1 MYMGKKLGI
10 VGVLIFGMIASGC
23 ANDGKDKSV
32 NKEYTKGITKDTLSS
47 DEIKFLTEN
56 SFYDDDQSELY
67 DSQKAWIYR
76 YRYAMKTLE
85 TRYPSYDFN
94 ILGGGDWYVASDD
107 NFIFSLKSDIVNY
120 DMEFFNLYMDK
131 DGDDYI
137 VSENFYWYVLHEK
150 YEKYLQETLSEIPL
164 IGVYSSMSAVSS
176 DFNED
181 STAEDVIKSDAIPFD
196 YLFVDGKID
205 NVTDVVENYIKG
217 NDMVDDN
224 FYIIPVEDASLVSG
238 LSSSE
243 MNSRCI
249 ELGYFDSKIV
259 INSNSYRKE

>member
-1 MYMGKKLGI
+1 MGNKLC
-10 VGVLIFGMIASGC
+10 LIWLFVVCMVVTGC
-23 ANDGKDKSV
+23 SDDGKDKSV
-32 NKEYTKGITKDTLSS
+32 NSKYTKDITKDTLSS
-47 DEIKFLTEN
+47 EEIEFLTEN
-56 SFYDDDQSELY
+56 SFYNDSQSDLY
-67 DSQKAWIYR
+67 DYQKGWIYR
-76 YRYAMKTLE
+76 YRYALKTLKS
-85 TRYPSYDFN
+85 RYPSYDFN

-107 NFIFSLKSDIVNY
+107 NFIFSLKSNIVNY

-137 VSENFYWYVLHEK
+137 VRENFYWYVLHEK
-150 YEKYLQETLSEIPL
+150 YEKYLLETLSEIPL

-181 STAEDVIKSDAIPFD
+181 STVEDVIKSDAIPFD
-196 YLFVDGKID
+196 YLFVDGEI
-205 NVTDVVENYIKG
+205 NSVTDIVENYIKG

-243 MNSRCI
+243 MSNKCR

>member
-1 MYMGKKLGI
+1 MCNKLGFIGLFVVCMI
-10 VGVLIFGMIASGC
+10 VTGC
-23 ANDGKDKSV
+23 SDDGKDKSV
-32 NKEYTKGITKDTLSS
+32 NSKYTKDITKDTLSS
-47 DEIKFLTEN
+47 EEIEFLTEN
-56 SFYDDDQSELY
+56 SFYKDSQSDLY
-67 DSQKAWIYR
+67 DYQKGWIYR
-76 YRYAMKTLE
+76 YRYALKTLKS
-85 TRYPSYDFN
+85 RYPSYDFN

-120 DMEFFNLYMDK
+120 DREFFNLYMDK

-137 VSENFYWYVLHEK
+137 VRENFYWYVLHEK
-150 YEKYLQETLSEIPL
+150 YENYLQETLSEIPL

-181 STAEDVIKSDAIPFD
+181 STVEDVIKSDAIPFD
-196 YLFVDGKID
+196 YLFVDGEIGK
-205 NVTDVVENYIKG
+205 VTGIVENYIKG
-217 NDMVDDN
+217 NDTVDDN

-243 MNSRCI
+243 MISKCR

-259 INSNSYRKE
+259 INSNSYREE

>member
-1 MYMGKKLGI
+1 MYMGKRLGI
-10 VGVLIFGMIASGC
+10 VGVLIFCMVASGC
-23 ANDGKDKSV
+23 TNDGKDKSV
-32 NKEYTKGITKDTLSS
+32 NLKYTKDITKDTLSS
-47 DEIKFLTEN
+47 EEIEFLTEN
-56 SFYDDDQSELY
+56 SFYNDSQSDLY
-67 DSQKAWIYR
+67 DYQKGWIYR
-76 YRYAMKTLE
+76 YRYALKTLKS
-85 TRYPSYDFN
+85 RYPSYDFN
-94 ILGGGDWYVASDD
+94 ILRGSDWYVASDD

-137 VSENFYWYVLHEK
+137 VRENFYWYVLHEK

-181 STAEDVIKSDAIPFD
+181 STVEDVIKSDAIPFN
-196 YLFVDGKID
+196 YLFVDGEID
-205 NVTDVVENYIKG
+205 NVTDIVENYIEG

-224 FYIIPVEDASLVSG
+224 FYIIPVEDVSLVSG
-238 LSSSE
+238 LPSSE
-243 MNSRCI
+243 MISKCR

-259 INSNSYRKE
+259 INSNTYRKE

>member
-1 MYMGKKLGI
+1 MGNKLC
-10 VGVLIFGMIASGC
+10 LIWLFVVCMVVNGC
-23 ANDGKDKSV
+23 SDDGKDKSV
-32 NKEYTKGITKDTLSS
+32 NSKYTKDITKDTLSS
-47 DEIKFLTEN
+47 EEIEFLTEN
-56 SFYDDDQSELY
+56 SFYKDSQSDLY
-67 DSQKAWIYR
+67 DYQKGWIYR
-76 YRYAMKTLE
+76 YRYALKTLKS
-85 TRYPSYDFN
+85 RYPSYDFN

-107 NFIFSLKSDIVNY
+107 NFIFNLKSDIVNY
-120 DMEFFNLYMDK
+120 DIEFFNLYMDK

-137 VSENFYWYVLHEK
+137 VRENFYWYVLHEK
-150 YEKYLQETLSEIPL
+150 YEKYLLETLSEIPL

-176 DFNED
+176 DFNEG
-181 STAEDVIKSDAIPFD
+181 STVEDVIKSDAIPFD
-196 YLFVDGKID
+196 YLFVDGEIN
-205 NVTDVVENYIKG
+205 NVTDIVENYIKG

-243 MNSRCI
+243 MSNKCR